1 MTKKLWILSELY
13 HPETTSTGYILTKIA
28 EGLAA
33 RGQFVNVLCSQPTY
47 SARGTRAP
55 VKEKLNEVEI
65 HRCSG
70 TTLDKDILFF
80 RLINLLTI
88 TVSLFVKSLWRFD
101 RGDSVLVVTNPPSLP
116 FLVAV
121 ACRLRKANCVLLL
134 QDVYPELLIAV
145 GIMSPKSL
153 LVRGF
158 TWFNRILYRS
168 VKHIVVVGR
177 DMQAQTVKKL
187 ENDREKVSVITNWAD
202 IDTVFPTD
210 KKQNAL
216 LRELCLQDRFVL
228 EYAGNIGYPND
239 IKSIVVAAARLLE
252 AKTNDI
258 HFLFIGSGAKKLWLE
273 EEVIRERLSNIKIL
287 PSRPRD
293 DQLNFLNACDV
304 ALVSLVEGMKGVS
317 VPSRTYNILAAGKP
331 IIAIGDPESEVA
343 LVIKEEGVG
352 WIVPPNNPEQLV
364 KVIREA
370 YSNPQLL
377 AEMGRRARKVAE
389 KKYSYESILN
399 SFQKLFNSI

>member
-1 MTKKLWILSELY
+1 M
-13 HPETTSTGYILTKIA
+13 
-28 EGLAA
+28 
-33 RGQFVNVLCSQPTY
+33 
-47 SARGTRAP
+47 
-55 VKEKLNEVEI
+55 KEKLNGVEI

-70 TTLDKDILFF
+70 TTLDKDILLF
-80 RLINLLTI
+80 RLVNLLTI
-88 TVSLFVKSLWRFD
+88 TVSLFVNSLWRID
-101 RGDSVLVVTNPPSLP
+101 RGDTVFVVTNPPTLP

-145 GIMSPKSL
+145 GMMSSKSL
-153 LVRGF
+153 LVR
-158 TWFNRILYRS
+158 TLNWFNRMLYRS

-210 KKQNAL
+210 KKQNDL
-216 LRELCLQDRFVL
+216 LRELCLQGSFVL

-239 IKSIVVAAARLLE
+239 IKSIAIAAARLLE
-252 AKTNDI
+252 EKTNDI
-258 HFLFIGSGAKKLWLE
+258 HFLFIGAGAKKLWLE
-273 EEVIRERLSNIKIL
+273 QEVIREGLSNIKIL

-293 DQLNFLNACDV
+293 DQVNFLNACDV

-352 WIVPPNNPEQLV
+352 WIVPPDNPAQLV

-377 AEMGRRARKVAE
+377 AEMGERARKVAE
-389 KKYSYESILN
+389 NKYSYENILN